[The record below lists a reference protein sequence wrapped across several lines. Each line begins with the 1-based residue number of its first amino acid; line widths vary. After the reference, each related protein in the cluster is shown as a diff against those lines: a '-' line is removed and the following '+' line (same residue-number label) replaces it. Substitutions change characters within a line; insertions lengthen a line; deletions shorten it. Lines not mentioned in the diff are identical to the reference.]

1 MNFFNHLFTLV
12 TTTATEQS
20 VSNEQ
25 FLWLVLSGLFLV
37 IIFAVVVVVAS
48 TASAAAAAVA
58 DEDSA
63 DM

>member
-1 MNFFNHLFTLV
+1 MNLINNLFTLV
-12 TTTATEQS
+12 TATASEQS

-25 FLWLVLSGLFLV
+25 FIWLVFSGLFLV

-48 TASAAAAAVA
+48 TASTAAAAVA